1 MRFLNAKTGAW
12 ISTFAY
18 LLVSLVKI
26 IIAWQVNSV
35 ALMADGFNN
44 FTDIITSVALII
56 GLRIAKK
63 EEDENHPYGHRR
75 AENIASLVAAFVIA
89 AIGIQILVDT
99 VRTMVNQNFVTPNP
113 LAIWVG
119 LGSGLFMILI
129 YFLNK
134 TIASKVNSQGL
145 RSIAKDNLSDSI
157 VSFGTVVGITGAQF
171 GLSWLDPVTGTIVGL
186 IILWAAWGIF
196 KETALIL
203 TDGIDPE
210 KIHQYKESLSDIQE
224 IEKVNDVKARV
235 SGNKVILDVSVSLQ
249 PDLSIKEM
257 THVTEEIKEL
267 MHKQHNSLMTF
278 VELNPSVK

>member
-1 MRFLNAKTGAW
+1 MGSLSAKNGAW

-26 IIAWQVNSV
+26 IVAWQVNSV

-56 GLRIAKK
+56 GLRIANKDQ
-63 EEDENHPYGHRR
+63 DENHPYGHRR

-89 AIGIQILVDT
+89 TIGIQILADT
-99 VRTMVNQNFVTPNP
+99 VRTIINQDFVTPDP

-129 YFLNK
+129 YFVNK
-134 TIASKVNSQGL
+134 TIASKVDSQGL
-145 RSIAKDNLSDSI
+145 RAIAKDNLSDSI
-157 VSFGTVVGITGAQF
+157 VSFGTVVGIAGAQF
-171 GLSWLDPVTGTIVGL
+171 GLSWLDPVTGTIIGL
-186 IILWAAWGIF
+186 IIIWAAWGIF

-210 KIHQYKESLSDIQE
+210 KIRQYKESISDVQE
-224 IEKVNDVKARV
+224 IVKVNDVKARV
-235 SGNKVILDVSVSLQ
+235 SGNKVIIEVVVTLQ
-249 PDLSIKEM
+249 SDSTIKEM
-257 THVTEEIKEL
+257 SHVSEKIKEL
-267 MHKQHNSLMTF
+267 MQKQHNSLMTF
-278 VELNPSVK
+278 VEIKPSVK

>member
-1 MRFLNAKTGAW
+1 MGSLSAKNGAW

-26 IIAWQVNSV
+26 IVAWQVNSV

-63 EEDENHPYGHRR
+63 DQDENHPYGHRR
-75 AENIASLVAAFVIA
+75 AENITSLVAAFVIA
-89 AIGIQILVDT
+89 TIGIQILADT
-99 VRTMVNQNFVTPNP
+99 VRAILNQDFVTPDP

-129 YFLNK
+129 YFVNK
-134 TIASKVNSQGL
+134 TIASKVDSQGL
-145 RSIAKDNLSDSI
+145 RAIAKDNLSDSI
-157 VSFGTVVGITGAQF
+157 VSFGTVVGIAGAQF
-171 GLSWLDPVTGTIVGL
+171 GLSWLDPVTGTIIGL

-210 KIHQYKESLSDIQE
+210 KIRQYKESISDVQE
-224 IEKVNDVKARV
+224 IVKVNDVKARV
-235 SGNKVILDVSVSLQ
+235 SGNKVIIDVAVTLQ
-249 PDLSIKEM
+249 SDLPIKEM
-257 THVTEEIKEL
+257 TQVSEKIKEL
-267 MHKQHNSLMTF
+267 MQKQHNSLMTF
-278 VELNPSVK
+278 VEIKPSVK

>member
-1 MRFLNAKTGAW
+1 MGSLSAKNGAW

-18 LLVSLVKI
+18 LLVSLIKI
-26 IIAWQVNSV
+26 IVAWQVNSV

-63 EEDENHPYGHRR
+63 DQDENHPYGHLR

-89 AIGIQILVDT
+89 AIGIQILTDT
-99 VRTMVNQNFVTPNP
+99 VRTIINQDFVEPDP

-134 TIASKVNSQGL
+134 TIASNENSQGL

-157 VSFGTVVGITGAQF
+157 VSFGTVIGIAGAQF
-171 GLSWLDPVTGTIVGL
+171 GMSWLDPVTGTIIGL

-210 KIHQYKESLSDIQE
+210 KIRQYKESISDVQE
-224 IEKVNDVKARV
+224 IVKVNDVKARV
-235 SGNKVILDVSVSLQ
+235 SGNKVIIEVAVTLQ
-249 PDLSIKEM
+249 SDSTIKEM
-257 THVTEEIKEL
+257 SHVSEKIKEL
-267 MHKQHNSLMTF
+267 MQKQHNSLMTF
-278 VELNPSVK
+278 VEIKPSVK